1 MAVDALAPVKTSARL
16 ALLLEAEGFSGAELH
31 PAKGHYRTS
40 KYADVHR
47 WEGFATHGTIS
58 VSLYS
63 WDTMTACVKRGI
75 VVSERD
81 QGSSGFGYEVS
92 AKSEEKST
100 PPLQQRPPW
109 RT

>member
-1 MAVDALAPVKTSARL
+1 MKPSDRL
-16 ALLLEAEGFSGAELH
+16 ALLLEAEGFLGAVLH
-31 PAKGHYRTS
+31 PATGHYRTS

-47 WEGFATHGTIS
+47 WEGFATRGTIS

-63 WDTMTACVKRGI
+63 WDTMTTCAKRGI

-92 AKSEEKST
+92 AK
-100 PPLQQRPPW
+100 
-109 RT
+109 